1 LNSIYKTFWDLK
13 FIVKEGINIPSIS
26 HRSDTIHARLMF
38 DNGYGISV
46 VRGGVLTIG
55 GAKVG
60 SNDIYEIAVL
70 DEDEELT
77 YTTPITEDVITDLTQ
92 DEVNEYMIKIQ
103 QL

>member
-1 LNSIYKTFWDLK
+1 
-13 FIVKEGINIPSIS
+13 
-26 HRSDTIHARLMF
+26 MF